1 MNKQTKTTNNM
12 KKFFK
17 VLLLAAVALMP
28 VMGMAQTENERDY
41 AWEQQMRSQQYLDSV
56 KAATK
61 QAEYEHEEKML
72 HLRNELKARQFNLFW
87 NEDLWLLFVFAGGT
101 ITIVILCLR
110 HSRRKAEDHKE
121 LINKLIDNNLL
132 NSTEPISKE
141 AIEALMKPKKIE
153 KERFIGD
160 ATLLGLGIGLFV
172 GAREIIHSGP
182 EDFLGLAGVILI
194 GLGLFRL
201 IISTITT
208 IIERRN
214 AKRKL
219 ETKLMEE
226 AVRKQT
232 TDIVQEA
239 EVIEEK

>member
-1 MNKQTKTTNNM
+1 M

-28 VMGMAQTENERDY
+28 VMGMAQEKPSEKDVEQKFER
-41 AWEQQMRSQQYLDSV
+41 EMRLRQYTDSV
-56 KAATK
+56 ERARLTQLYAHQEEMAQLKSNATIRKINAIWDDEILIMICFIAAGII
-61 QAEYEHEEKML
+61 AL
-72 HLRNELKARQFNLFW
+72 
-87 NEDLWLLFVFAGGT
+87 V
-101 ITIVILCLR
+101 LCLR

-141 AIEALMKPKKIE
+141 AIEALMRPKKTE

-172 GAREIIHSGP
+172 GARALRGGP
-182 EDFLGLAGVILI
+182 DDLLSFAGMTLA
-194 GLGLFRL
+194 GLGLLRL
-201 IISTITT
+201 FIRTIATVT
-208 IIERRN
+208 GPYLFQGRRRN
-214 AKRKL
+214 AKREQ
-219 ETKLMEE
+219 ETRPIEE
-226 AVRKQT
+226 AVRKQRT
-232 TDIVQEA
+232 ETVQEA

>member
-1 MNKQTKTTNNM
+1 M

-28 VMGMAQTENERDY
+28 VMGMAQEKPSEKDVEQKFER
-41 AWEQQMRSQQYLDSV
+41 EMQRRQYTDSV
-56 KAATK
+56 ERARLTQLYAH
-61 QAEYEHEEKML
+61 QEEM
-72 HLRNELKARQFNLFW
+72 ARIADKKFSTMRGNLP
-87 NEDLWLLFVFAGGT
+87 NIIILL
-101 ITIVILCLR
+101 IVSCAILGIVYIAMKN
-110 HSRRKAEDHKE
+110 SRRKAEDHKE

-141 AIEALMKPKKIE
+141 AIEALMKPKKTE

-160 ATLLGLGIGLFV
+160 ATLLGLGIGLFI
-172 GAREIIHSGP
+172 GARALRGGP
-182 EDFLGLAGVILI
+182 DDFISFAGMTLA
-194 GLGLFRL
+194 GLGLLRL
-201 IISTITT
+201 IIRTIAT
-208 IIERRN
+208 IIERIN

-219 ETKLMEE
+219 ETKIMEE
-226 AVRKQT
+226 AVRKQR

>member
-1 MNKQTKTTNNM
+1 MNKQTKTTNDM

-28 VMGMAQTENERDY
+28 VMGMAQDYNSPEAQYERTRQIKEY
-41 AWEQQMRSQQYLDSV
+41 EDSV
-56 KAATK
+56 AG
-61 QAEYEHEEKML
+61 
-72 HLRNELKARQFNLFW
+72 ARQAQLDRHTERMAQLETDAQIRKIKAIWDDDILIMVF
-87 NEDLWLLFVFAGGT
+87 FVAAG
-101 ITIVILCLR
+101 IIVLVLCLR

-141 AIEALMKPKKIE
+141 AIEALMKPKKTE

-172 GAREIIHSGP
+172 GARALRGGP
-182 EDFLGLAGVILI
+182 DDLLSFAGMTLA
-194 GLGLFRL
+194 GLGLLRL
-201 IISTITT
+201 FIRTVATVT
-208 IIERRN
+208 GPYLFQGRRRN
-214 AKRKL
+214 AKREPKVNPI
-219 ETKLMEE
+219 E
-226 AVRKQT
+226 
-232 TDIVQEA
+232 EA

>member
-1 MNKQTKTTNNM
+1 M
-12 KKFFK
+12 KKFFRM
-17 VLLLAAVALMP
+17 LLLAAVALMP
-28 VMGMAQTENERDY
+28 LMGMAQEKPSEKDVEQKFER
-41 AWEQQMRSQQYLDSV
+41 EMQLRQYTDSV
-56 KAATK
+56 ERARLTQLYAH
-61 QAEYEHEEKML
+61 QEEM
-72 HLRNELKARQFNLFW
+72 ARIADKKFSTMRG
-87 NEDLWLLFVFAGGT
+87 DLPDIIILL
-101 ITIVILCLR
+101 IVSCAILGIVYIAMKN
-110 HSRRKAEDHKE
+110 SRRKAEDHKE

-141 AIEALMKPKKIE
+141 AIEALMKPKKTE

-172 GAREIIHSGP
+172 GAIEIHGGP
-182 EDFLGLAGVILI
+182 EDFLRFAGVILI

-201 IISTITT
+201 IIRTITT

-226 AVRKQT
+226 AVRKQR

>member
-1 MNKQTKTTNNM
+1 M

-41 AWEQQMRSQQYLDSV
+41 AWEQQMRSQEYLDSV

-72 HLRNELKARQFNLFW
+72 HMRNEFKARRFNLFW
-87 NEDLWLLFVFAGGT
+87 DEDLWLLFVFAGCT
-101 ITIVILCLR
+101 IIIVALCLR

-141 AIEALMKPKKIE
+141 AIEALMKPKKSE
-153 KERFIGD
+153 KDKYITD
-160 ATLLGLGIGLFV
+160 ATLLGVGLAGIIICIVEDLNKNSELGLIFFVLTGIGLLRIVTRAAFSYFENKNTQKK
-172 GAREIIHSGP
+172 A
-182 EDFLGLAGVILI
+182 A
-194 GLGLFRL
+194 
-201 IISTITT
+201 
-208 IIERRN
+208 
-214 AKRKL
+214 
-219 ETKLMEE
+219 E
-226 AVRKQT
+226 AVREPKVKP
-232 TDIVQEA
+232 IEEA

>member
-1 MNKQTKTTNNM
+1 M

-41 AWEQQMRSQQYLDSV
+41 AWERQMRSQEYADSV
-56 KAATK
+56 QAAK
-61 QAEYEHEEKML
+61 QQAQYAHEMAM
-72 HLRNELKARQFNLFW
+72 HSMTSGYRQQRFDAFW
-87 NEDLWLLFVFAGGT
+87 NSGVLPCCILGAGA
-101 ITIVILCLR
+101 ILVLVLCLH

-141 AIEALMKPKKIE
+141 AIEALMKPKKTE

-172 GAREIIHSGP
+172 GARALRGGP
-182 EDFLGLAGVILI
+182 DDLLSFAGMTLA
-194 GLGLFRL
+194 GLGLLRL
-201 IISTITT
+201 FIRTVATVT
-208 IIERRN
+208 GPYLFQGRRRN
-214 AKRKL
+214 AKRELKVNPI
-219 ETKLMEE
+219 E
-226 AVRKQT
+226 
-232 TDIVQEA
+232 EA

>member
-1 MNKQTKTTNNM
+1 M

-28 VMGMAQTENERDY
+28 VMGMAQTVDSPQATWEREMRMRQYQDSV
-41 AWEQQMRSQQYLDSV
+41 ASARQAQLDKHAREMAEIEQQGQI
-56 KAATK
+56 TK
-61 QAEYEHEEKML
+61 IRAI
-72 HLRNELKARQFNLFW
+72 W

-101 ITIVILCLR
+101 ITIVVLCLR

-141 AIEALMKPKKIE
+141 AIEALMRPRKTE

-160 ATLLGLGIGLFV
+160 ATLLGLGIGLFI
-172 GAREIIHSGP
+172 GALEIHGGP
-182 EDFLGLAGVILI
+182 ADFLGLAGVILI

-201 IISTITT
+201 IIRTIATVT
-208 IIERRN
+208 GPYLFQGRRRN
-214 AKRKL
+214 AKREQ
-219 ETKLMEE
+219 ETRPIE
-226 AVRKQT
+226 
-232 TDIVQEA
+232 EA
-239 EVIEEK
+239 EVVEEK

>member
-1 MNKQTKTTNNM
+1 M

-28 VMGMAQTENERDY
+28 VMGMAQETDSPETTYELKLKL
-41 AWEQQMRSQQYLDSV
+41 QQHEDSV
-56 KAATK
+56 AGARLQSNNEHLQKMAEIRQQGQITK
-61 QAEYEHEEKML
+61 MRAI
-72 HLRNELKARQFNLFW
+72 W

-141 AIEALMKPKKIE
+141 AIEALMKPKKSE
-153 KERFIGD
+153 KDKYITD
-160 ATLLGLGIGLFV
+160 ATLLGV
-172 GAREIIHSGP
+172 
-182 EDFLGLAGVILI
+182 GLAGTIICIAEGVQMN
-194 GLGLFRL
+194 GELGLIFFILTGIALLR
-201 IISTITT
+201 IVTRAAFSYF
-208 IIERRN
+208 ENKN
-214 AKRKL
+214 AQKK
-219 ETKLMEE
+219 KAAE
-226 AVRKQT
+226 AVREPKVKP
-232 TDIVQEA
+232 IEEA

>member
-1 MNKQTKTTNNM
+1 M

-28 VMGMAQTENERDY
+28 VMGMAQEKPSEKDVEQKFER
-41 AWEQQMRSQQYLDSV
+41 EMRLRQYTDSV
-56 KAATK
+56 ERARLTQLYAHQEEMAHLKSNATIRKINAIWDDDILIMVCFIAA
-61 QAEYEHEEKML
+61 
-72 HLRNELKARQFNLFW
+72 
-87 NEDLWLLFVFAGGT
+87 G
-101 ITIVILCLR
+101 ITVLVLCLR

-141 AIEALMKPKKIE
+141 AIEALMKPKKTE

-172 GAREIIHSGP
+172 GALEIIHGGP

-201 IISTITT
+201 IIRTITT

-226 AVRKQT
+226 AVRKQR

>member
-1 MNKQTKTTNNM
+1 M

-28 VMGMAQTENERDY
+28 VMGMAQTFHSPEAQFER
-41 AWEQQMRSQQYLDSV
+41 ARLKQQYEDSV
-56 KAATK
+56 AG
-61 QAEYEHEEKML
+61 
-72 HLRNELKARQFNLFW
+72 ARQAQLDRHTERMAQLETDAQIRKINAIWDDDILIMVCFIAAGISV
-87 NEDLWLLFVFAGGT
+87 LL
-101 ITIVILCLR
+101 LCLR

-141 AIEALMKPKKIE
+141 TIEALMKPNKTE

-172 GAREIIHSGP
+172 GARALRGGP
-182 EDFLGLAGVILI
+182 DDLLSFAGMTLA

-201 IISTITT
+201 IIRTITT

-226 AVRKQT
+226 AVRKQR

>member
-1 MNKQTKTTNNM
+1 M

-28 VMGMAQTENERDY
+28 VMGMAQDYNSPEAQYERTRQIKEY
-41 AWEQQMRSQQYLDSV
+41 EDSV
-56 KAATK
+56 AG
-61 QAEYEHEEKML
+61 
-72 HLRNELKARQFNLFW
+72 ARQAQLDRHTERMAQLESDTQIRKINAIWDDDVLTMACFIA
-87 NEDLWLLFVFAGGT
+87 AG
-101 ITIVILCLR
+101 IIVLVLCLR

-141 AIEALMKPKKIE
+141 AIEALMKPKKTE

-172 GAREIIHSGP
+172 GASALRGGP
-182 EDFLGLAGVILI
+182 DDLLSFAGMTLA
-194 GLGLFRL
+194 GLGLLRL
-201 IISTITT
+201 IIRTITT

-226 AVRKQT
+226 AVRKQR